1 MLKTL
6 RSKILFYFL
15 LVSLSG
21 ILIVSFSIQ
30 WGFEASFNHYINQ
43 NRAESTNQLVKA
55 LKLEYKENGAFT
67 GERVTQLLYQQ
78 ATTDSLYYKIYSPDE
93 ILLIDSTSISTD
105 GIPTESDGRTNP
117 YQEDNWQTS
126 MELIKLNGK
135 TIGILKVYYPKGFID
150 SESVFLQTIKKYL
163 MIAVALTIFL
173 ALIFS
178 MLFSK
183 RLTSGMKSLSAAVE
197 ELTMHKKN
205 VRVPLDNLSE
215 EMKQL
220 GIAFNELAISLEKEE
235 RLRKE
240 FTGDLAHELRTPLAT
255 LRSQIEAFQDGIWE
269 PTPARLQQSHSEL
282 MRLVR
287 LVNELEKLLAA
298 ENPQIKLNKT
308 VLEAD
313 KLLLSI
319 QNLQIP
325 IFKQKGVKLNIIPPQ
340 ESIKFRGDIDKVT
353 QILTN
358 VVNNA
363 LKYTPEG
370 GSVTISAVRENG
382 MGGFEIKDEG
392 IGMAAEDL
400 PHIFERFYRGD
411 KSRARKTGGVGVGLS
426 IVKALVEAHKGVINV
441 ESELDVGTTF
451 TILFPLC

>member
-1 MLKTL
+1 
-6 RSKILFYFL
+6 
-15 LVSLSG
+15 
-21 ILIVSFSIQ
+21 
-30 WGFEASFNHYINQ
+30 
-43 NRAESTNQLVKA
+43 
-55 LKLEYKENGAFT
+55 
-67 GERVTQLLYQQ
+67 
-78 ATTDSLYYKIYSPDE
+78 
-93 ILLIDSTSISTD
+93 
-105 GIPTESDGRTNP
+105 
-117 YQEDNWQTS
+117 
-126 MELIKLNGK
+126 
-135 TIGILKVYYPKGFID
+135 
-150 SESVFLQTIKKYL
+150 
-163 MIAVALTIFL
+163 
-173 ALIFS
+173 
-178 MLFSK
+178 
-183 RLTSGMKSLSAAVE
+183 
-197 ELTMHKKN
+197 
-205 VRVPLDNLSE
+205 
-215 EMKQL
+215 MKQL

-269 PTPARLQQSHSEL
+269 PTPDRLQQSHSEL

-308 VLEAD
+308 VLETG
-313 KLLLSI
+313 KLLSSI

-325 IFKQKGVKLNIIPPQ
+325 IFKQKGVKLNIVPPQ
-340 ESIKFRGDIDKVT
+340 ETINFRGDLDKVT

-370 GSVTISAVRENG
+370 GTVTISAVRDNE
-382 MGGFEIKDEG
+382 MGGFEIRDEG

-426 IVKALVEAHKGVINV
+426 IVKALVEAHKGIITV
-441 ESELDVGTTF
+441 ESELDAGTTF
-451 TILFPLC
+451 TILFPLG

>member
-43 NRAESTNQLVKA
+43 NRVESTNQLVKA

-126 MELIKLNGK
+126 MELIKVNGK
-135 TIGILKVYYPKGFID
+135 TIGIMKVYYPKGFID

-163 MIAVALTIFL
+163 MIAVAITILL

-197 ELTMHKKN
+197 ELTKHKKN

-269 PTPARLQQSHSEL
+269 PTPDRLQQSHSEL

-308 VLEAD
+308 VLETG
-313 KLLLSI
+313 KLLSSI

-325 IFKQKGVKLNIIPPQ
+325 IFKQKGVKLNIVPPQ
-340 ESIKFRGDIDKVT
+340 ETINFRGDLDKVT

-370 GSVTISAVRENG
+370 GTVTISAVRDNE
-382 MGGFEIKDEG
+382 MGGFEIRDEG

-426 IVKALVEAHKGVINV
+426 IVKALVEAHKGIITV
-441 ESELDVGTTF
+441 ESELDAGTTF
-451 TILFPLC
+451 TILFPLG

>member
-6 RSKILFYFL
+6 RAKILFYFL

-30 WGFEASFNHYINQ
+30 WGFEASFNHYINEDR
-43 NRAESTNQLVKA
+43 NERITQLIKA
-55 LKLEYKENGAFT
+55 LKLEYKENRTFT

-78 ATTDSLYYKIYSPDE
+78 GTTDQLFYKIYTPDE
-93 ILLIDSTSISTD
+93 ILLIDSTSISEEM
-105 GIPTESDGRTNP
+105 IPTDNELRTNP
-117 YQEDNWQTS
+117 YQQDNWQSS
-126 MELIKLNGK
+126 MELIKVDGN
-135 TIGILKVYYPKGFID
+135 TIGILKAYFPKGFVD
-150 SESVFLQTIKKYL
+150 SESVFLQTIQKYI
-163 MIAVALTIFL
+163 MIAVIITIIL
-173 ALIFS
+173 ALAFS

-183 RLTSGMKSLSAAVE
+183 RLTSGLNSLSAAVE
-197 ELTMHKKN
+197 ELTKHKQN
-205 VRVPLDNLSE
+205 VRVPLDNLSQ

-220 GIAFNELAISLEKEE
+220 GIAFNELAMSLEKEE

-298 ENPQIKLNKT
+298 ENPQIRLNKT
-308 VLEAD
+308 ELEVG
-313 KLLLSI
+313 KLLSSI
-319 QNLQIP
+319 KHLQTP
-325 IFKQKGVKLNIIPPQ
+325 IFKEKGVKLVIEDTEEKI
-340 ESIKFRGDIDKVT
+340 SFYGDFDKVT

-370 GSVTISAVRENG
+370 GTVTISGIKENG
-382 MGGFEIKDEG
+382 FGGFRIGDEG
-392 IGMAAEDL
+392 IGIASQDL

-426 IVKALVEAHKGVINV
+426 IVKALVEAHKGSIQVD
-441 ESELDVGTTF
+441 SALDEGTTF
-451 TILFPLC
+451 TILFPLK

>member
-6 RSKILFYFL
+6 RAKILFYFL

-43 NRAESTNQLVKA
+43 NRTESINQLIKG
-55 LKLEYKENGAFT
+55 LKLEYKESGTFT
-67 GERVTQLLYQQ
+67 GERVSQLLYQQ
-78 ATTDSLYYKIYSPDE
+78 ATSDSLYYKIYSPDE
-93 ILLIDSTSISTD
+93 TLLIDSTSINEE
-105 GIPTESDGRTNP
+105 GIPTETELRTNP
-117 YQEDNWQTS
+117 YQNDNWQTS
-126 MELIKLNGK
+126 MELIKLEDK
-135 TIGILKVYYPKGFID
+135 PIGIIKVYYPKGFID

-163 MIAVALTIFL
+163 IIAVAITVLL
-173 ALIFS
+173 ALAFS

-183 RLTSGMKSLSAAVE
+183 RLTSGLNSLSASVE
-197 ELTMHKKN
+197 ELARNKKG
-205 VRVPLDNLSE
+205 VRFPLDNLSE

-220 GIAFNELAISLEKEE
+220 GLAFNELSMSLEKEE

-269 PTPARLQQSHSEL
+269 PTPVRLQQCHYEL

-298 ENPQIKLNKT
+298 ENPQIRLNKT
-308 VLEAD
+308 ELETS
-313 KLLLSI
+313 KLLSSI
-319 QNLQIP
+319 KELQIP
-325 IFKQKGVKLNIIPPQ
+325 IFKEKGVNLNVETLQERIIFQ
-340 ESIKFRGDIDKVT
+340 GDLDKVT

-370 GSVTISAVRENG
+370 GSVTISAIKDG
-382 MGGFEIKDEG
+382 QMGGFKVQDQG
-392 IGMAAEDL
+392 IGIASSDL

-426 IVKALVEAHKGVINV
+426 IVKALVEAHKGSITV
-441 ESELDVGTTF
+441 ESELDKGSTF
-451 TILFPLC
+451 TILFPLT

>member
-6 RSKILFYFL
+6 RAKILFYFL

-30 WGFEASFNHYINQ
+30 WGFEASFNHYINEDR
-43 NRAESTNQLVKA
+43 NERINQLVKV
-55 LKLEYKENGAFT
+55 LKLEYKENRTFT

-78 ATTDSLYYKIYSPDE
+78 GTTDRLFYKIYTPDE
-93 ILLIDSTSISTD
+93 ILLIDSTSISKD
-105 GIPTESDGRTNP
+105 EIPSDNELRMNP
-117 YQEDNWQTS
+117 YQDETWQTAS
-126 MELIKLNGK
+126 ELIKVDGN
-135 TIGILKVYYPKGFID
+135 TIGLLKVYYPKGFVD
-150 SESVFLQTIKKYL
+150 SESVFLQTIQKYL
-163 MIAVALTIFL
+163 LIAVVITIIL
-173 ALIFS
+173 ALAFS

-183 RLTSGMKSLSAAVE
+183 RLTSGLNSLSAAVE
-197 ELTMHKKN
+197 ELTKHKQN

-220 GIAFNELAISLEKEE
+220 GFAFNELAMSLEKEE

-269 PTPARLQQSHSEL
+269 PTPERLQQSHSEL

-298 ENPQIKLNKT
+298 ENPQIRLNKT
-308 VLEAD
+308 ELEAG
-313 KLLLSI
+313 KMVASI
-319 QNLQIP
+319 QQLQTP
-325 IFKQKGVKLNIIPPQ
+325 IFKEKGVDLIINLP
-340 ESIKFRGDIDKVT
+340 EEKITFNGDLDKVT

-370 GSVTISAVRENG
+370 GTVTISALKDKS
-382 MGGFEIKDEG
+382 MGGFTIQDQG
-392 IGMAAEDL
+392 IGIAAQDL

-426 IVKALVEAHKGVINV
+426 IVKALVEAHKGTITV
-441 ESELDVGTTF
+441 ESELDKGSTF
-451 TILFPLC
+451 TILFPLK

>member
-6 RSKILFYFL
+6 RAKILFYFL

-21 ILIVSFSIQ
+21 ILIISFSIQ
-30 WGFEASFNHYINQ
+30 WGFEASFNHYINED
-43 NRAESTNQLVKA
+43 RTERINQLVKA
-55 LKLEYKENGAFT
+55 LKLEYKENKTFT

-78 ATTDSLYYKIYSPDE
+78 AATDSLYYKIYTPDQ
-93 ILLIDSTSISTD
+93 ILLIDSTSISSD
-105 GIPTESDGRTNP
+105 IIPTADDLRTNP
-117 YQEDNWQTS
+117 YQDDNWQTS
-126 MELIKLNGK
+126 MELIKVDGN
-135 TIGILKVYYPKGFID
+135 TIGILKVYYPKGFVD
-150 SESVFLQTIKKYL
+150 SESVFLQTIQKYIV
-163 MIAVALTIFL
+163 IAVVITVIL
-173 ALIFS
+173 ALAFS
-178 MLFSK
+178 MLFSS
-183 RLTSGMKSLSAAVE
+183 RLTAGLKSLSAAVV
-197 ELTMHKKN
+197 ELTKHKQN

-220 GIAFNELAISLEKEE
+220 GIAFNELAMSLEKEE

-269 PTPARLQQSHSEL
+269 PTPARLGQSHSEL

-298 ENPQIKLNKT
+298 ENPQIRLNKT
-308 VLEAD
+308 ELEAG
-313 KLLLSI
+313 KLLASI
-319 QNLQIP
+319 QNLQTP
-325 IFKQKGVKLNIIPPQ
+325 IFKQKGVNLVVKSTEQDIFF
-340 ESIKFRGDIDKVT
+340 KGDLDKVT

-370 GSVTISAVRENG
+370 GTVKISSVIEDE
-382 MGGFEIKDEG
+382 MGGFQIKDEG
-392 IGMAAEDL
+392 IGIASQDL

-426 IVKALVEAHKGVINV
+426 IVKALVDAHKGIIKV
-441 ESELDVGTTF
+441 ESQLDKGTTF
-451 TILFPLC
+451 TILFPFD

>member
-6 RSKILFYFL
+6 RAKILFYFL

-30 WGFEASFNHYINQ
+30 WGFEASFNHYINEDR
-43 NRAESTNQLVKA
+43 NERINQLVKA
-55 LKLEYKENGAFT
+55 LKLEYKENRTFT

-78 ATTDSLYYKIYSPDE
+78 GTTDRLFYKIYTPDE
-93 ILLIDSTSISTD
+93 ILLIDSTSISKD
-105 GIPTESDGRTNP
+105 EIPSDNELRMNP
-117 YQEDNWQTS
+117 YQDETWQTAS
-126 MELIKLNGK
+126 ELIKVDGN
-135 TIGILKVYYPKGFID
+135 TIGLLKVYYPKGFVD
-150 SESVFLQTIKKYL
+150 SESVFLQTIQKYL
-163 MIAVALTIFL
+163 LIAVVITIIL
-173 ALIFS
+173 ALAFS

-183 RLTSGMKSLSAAVE
+183 RLTSGLNSLSAAVE
-197 ELTMHKKN
+197 ELTKHKQN

-220 GIAFNELAISLEKEE
+220 GFAFNELAMSLEKEE

-269 PTPARLQQSHSEL
+269 PTPERLQQSHSEL

-298 ENPQIKLNKT
+298 ENPQIRLNKT
-308 VLEAD
+308 ELEAG
-313 KLLLSI
+313 KMVASI
-319 QNLQIP
+319 QQLQTP
-325 IFKQKGVKLNIIPPQ
+325 IFKEKGVDLIINLP
-340 ESIKFRGDIDKVT
+340 EEKITFNGDLDKVT

-370 GSVTISAVRENG
+370 GTVTISALRDKS
-382 MGGFEIKDEG
+382 MGGFTIQDQG
-392 IGMAAEDL
+392 IGIAAQDL

-426 IVKALVEAHKGVINV
+426 IVKALVEAHKGTITV
-441 ESELDVGTTF
+441 ESELDKGSTF
-451 TILFPLC
+451 TILFPLK

>member
-6 RSKILFYFL
+6 RAKILFYFL

-21 ILIVSFSIQ
+21 ILVISFSIQ
-30 WGFEASFNHYINQ
+30 WGFEASFNHYINEDR
-43 NRAESTNQLVKA
+43 NERITQLVKA
-55 LKLEYKENGAFT
+55 LKLEYKENRTFT

-78 ATTDSLYYKIYSPDE
+78 GTTDRLFYKIYTPDE
-93 ILLIDSTSISTD
+93 ILLIDSTSISEER
-105 GIPTESDGRTNP
+105 IPADNELRTNP
-117 YQEDNWQTS
+117 YEEDTWQTS
-126 MELIKLNGK
+126 TELIKVDGN
-135 TIGILKVYYPKGFID
+135 TIGLLKVYYPKGFVD
-150 SESVFLQTIKKYL
+150 SESVFLQTIQKYIL
-163 MIAVALTIFL
+163 IAVVITVIL
-173 ALIFS
+173 ALAFS

-183 RLTSGMKSLSAAVE
+183 RLTHGLNSLSAAVE
-197 ELTMHKKN
+197 ELIKHKQN
-205 VRVPLDNLSE
+205 VRVPLDNLSQ

-220 GIAFNELAISLEKEE
+220 GMAFNELAMSLEKEE

-298 ENPQIKLNKT
+298 ENPQIRLNET
-308 VLEAD
+308 ELEAG
-313 KLLLSI
+313 KMLMSI
-319 QNLQIP
+319 QNLQTP
-325 IFKQKGVKLNIIPPQ
+325 IFKQKGVYLIIEPT
-340 ESIKFRGDIDKVT
+340 EEKITFKGDLDKVT

-370 GSVTISAVRENG
+370 GTVKISALTE
-382 MGGFEIKDEG
+382 GGFGGFRIQDEG
-392 IGMAAEDL
+392 IGIASQDL

-426 IVKALVEAHKGVINV
+426 IVKALVEAHKGTITV
-441 ESELDVGTTF
+441 ESELDKGTTF
-451 TILFPLC
+451 KVLFPLI

>member
-1 MLKTL
+1 
-6 RSKILFYFL
+6 
-15 LVSLSG
+15 
-21 ILIVSFSIQ
+21 
-30 WGFEASFNHYINQ
+30 
-43 NRAESTNQLVKA
+43 ESTNQLVKA

-126 MELIKLNGK
+126 MELIKVNGK
-135 TIGILKVYYPKGFID
+135 TIGIMKVYYPKGFID

-163 MIAVALTIFL
+163 MIAVAITILLALIFSMITILL

-197 ELTMHKKN
+197 ELTKHKKN

-269 PTPARLQQSHSEL
+269 PTPDRLQQSHSEL

-308 VLEAD
+308 VLETG
-313 KLLLSI
+313 KLLSSI

-325 IFKQKGVKLNIIPPQ
+325 IFKQKGVKLNIVPPQ
-340 ESIKFRGDIDKVT
+340 ETINFRGDLDKVT

-370 GSVTISAVRENG
+370 GTVTISAVRDNE
-382 MGGFEIKDEG
+382 MGGFEIRDEG

-426 IVKALVEAHKGVINV
+426 IVKALVEAHKGIITV
-441 ESELDVGTTF
+441 ESELDAGTTF
-451 TILFPLC
+451 TILFPLG

>member
-6 RSKILFYFL
+6 RAKILFYFL

-30 WGFEASFNHYINQ
+30 WGFEASFNHYINED
-43 NRAESTNQLVKA
+43 RTERINQLVKA
-55 LKLEYKENGAFT
+55 LKLEYKENKTFT

-78 ATTDSLYYKIYSPDE
+78 AATDSLYYKIYTPDQ
-93 ILLIDSTSISTD
+93 ILLIDSTSISSD
-105 GIPTESDGRTNP
+105 IIPTADDLRTNP
-117 YQEDNWQTS
+117 YQDDNWQTS
-126 MELIKLNGK
+126 MELIKVDGN
-135 TIGILKVYYPKGFID
+135 TIGILKVYYPKGFVD
-150 SESVFLQTIKKYL
+150 SESVFLQTIQKYIV
-163 MIAVALTIFL
+163 IAVVITVIL
-173 ALIFS
+173 ALAFS
-178 MLFSK
+178 MLFSS
-183 RLTSGMKSLSAAVE
+183 RLTTGLKSLSAAVV
-197 ELTMHKKN
+197 ELTKHKQN

-269 PTPARLQQSHSEL
+269 PTPARLGQSHSEL

-298 ENPQIKLNKT
+298 ENPQIRLNKT
-308 VLEAD
+308 ELEAG
-313 KLLLSI
+313 KLLASI
-319 QNLQIP
+319 QNLQTP
-325 IFKQKGVKLNIIPPQ
+325 IFKQKGVNLVVKSTEQDIFF
-340 ESIKFRGDIDKVT
+340 KGDLDKVT

-370 GSVTISAVRENG
+370 GTVKISSVIEDE
-382 MGGFEIKDEG
+382 MGGFQIKDEG
-392 IGMAAEDL
+392 IGIASQDL

-426 IVKALVEAHKGVINV
+426 IVKALVDAHKGIIKV
-441 ESELDVGTTF
+441 ESQLDKGTTF
-451 TILFPLC
+451 TILFPFD

>member
-6 RSKILFYFL
+6 RAKILFYFL

-30 WGFEASFNHYINQ
+30 WGFEASFNHYINED
-43 NRAESTNQLVKA
+43 RTERINQLVKA
-55 LKLEYKENGAFT
+55 LKLEYKENKTFT

-78 ATTDSLYYKIYSPDE
+78 AATDSLYYKIYTPDQ
-93 ILLIDSTSISTD
+93 ILLIDSTSISSD
-105 GIPTESDGRTNP
+105 IIPTADDLRTNP
-117 YQEDNWQTS
+117 YQDDNWQTS
-126 MELIKLNGK
+126 MELIKVDGN
-135 TIGILKVYYPKGFID
+135 TIGILKVYYPKGFVD
-150 SESVFLQTIKKYL
+150 SESVFLQTIQKYIV
-163 MIAVALTIFL
+163 IAVVITVIL
-173 ALIFS
+173 ALAFS
-178 MLFSK
+178 MLFSS
-183 RLTSGMKSLSAAVE
+183 RLTAGLKSLSAAVV
-197 ELTMHKKN
+197 ELTKHKQN

-269 PTPARLQQSHSEL
+269 PTPARLGQSHSEL

-298 ENPQIKLNKT
+298 ENPQIRLNKT
-308 VLEAD
+308 ELEAG
-313 KLLLSI
+313 KLLASI
-319 QNLQIP
+319 QNLQTP
-325 IFKQKGVKLNIIPPQ
+325 IFKQKGVNLVVKSTEQDIFF
-340 ESIKFRGDIDKVT
+340 KGDLDKVT

-370 GSVTISAVRENG
+370 GTVKISSVIEDE
-382 MGGFEIKDEG
+382 MGGFQIKDEG
-392 IGMAAEDL
+392 IGIASQDL

-426 IVKALVEAHKGVINV
+426 IVKALVDAHKGIIKV
-441 ESELDVGTTF
+441 ESQLDKGTTF
-451 TILFPLC
+451 TILFPFD